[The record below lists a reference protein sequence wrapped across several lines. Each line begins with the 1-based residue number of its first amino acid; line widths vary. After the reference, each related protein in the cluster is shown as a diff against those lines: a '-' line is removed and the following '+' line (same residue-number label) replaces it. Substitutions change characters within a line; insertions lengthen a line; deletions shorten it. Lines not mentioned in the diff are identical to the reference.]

1 MLLRCV
7 FCNAMKANALNILS
21 LPSGQQVQV
30 TEFADDPVSAIERHI
45 HLVEQTP
52 PDPAQ
57 LKPHEILVRIR
68 STAVAWV
75 DLLMTSGQ
83 YQHMP
88 APPYSPGMEYSG
100 DVLAAGAE
108 VPASQIAVGDRVFAD
123 FMQVGPRSYGDYQ
136 KASGYATY
144 AVLPA
149 QAAFR
154 IPDGFSYD
162 EACNLLGN
170 YETAYHC
177 LITRGQVQAGE
188 TVLITGAS
196 GSTGMAAVQVAKLLG
211 ATVIATGRSD
221 DKLALVREMGADHVL
236 NTRAEDGHGVRRFRD
251 EVKALTG
258 GRGVDVV
265 YDTVGGDT
273 SLECLRAMAFG
284 GRLLIVGW
292 TSTPDVARG
301 KGQRGAPNAN
311 QLPTNL
317 MQMKSLT
324 VMGCPA
330 VIAVQKNPALR
341 PPRVAQILQWVA
353 EGKIRPHISHRYPLT
368 AFREAMLARWRGEV
382 LGGCVLHP

>member
-1 MLLRCV
+1 MLRISS
-7 FCNAMKANALNILS
+7 AS
-21 LPSGQQVQV
+21 
-30 TEFADDPVSAIERHI
+30 VS
-45 HLVEQTP
+45 
-52 PDPAQ
+52 
-57 LKPHEILVRIR
+57 
-68 STAVAWV
+68 WV

-88 APPYSPGMEYSG
+88 LVPYTPGMEYSG
-100 DVLAAGAE
+100 E
-108 VPASQIAVGDRVFAD
+108 VVAVGSGVDKNHIAVGDRVFAD
-123 FMQVGPRSYGDYQ
+123 CMRVGPRSYGGYQ
-136 KASGYATY
+136 QASGFATY

-149 QAAFR
+149 DAVFP
-154 IPDGFSYD
+154 IPDGFSFD

-196 GSTGMAAVQVAKLLG
+196 GATGLAAVQLAKLLG

-221 DKLALVREMGADHVL
+221 EKLAQVKALGADYVI
-236 NTRAEDGHGVRRFRD
+236 NARIESGGVRRFRD
-251 EVKALTG
+251 EVKTLTD

-265 YDTVGGDT
+265 YDAVGGDT

-284 GRLLIVGW
+284 GRFLIVGW

-311 QLPTNL
+311 QLPTNI
-317 MQMKSLT
+317 MQMKGLT

-330 VIAVQKNPALR
+330 VIAVKQNPALR
-341 PPRVAQILQWVA
+341 PPRLSQILKWVA
-353 EGKIRPHISHRYPLT
+353 EGRIRPHISHRYPLSE
-368 AFREAMLARWRGEV
+368 FRQAMLARWKGDV